1 MRKIVLLSALVSIL
15 LPLTSHFSPLSACT
29 NFIVCKKASADGSV
43 FVTYNAD
50 SYGAFMPLYHFPAAK
65 HGAGEMRK
73 VYEWDTNKYLGEIP
87 EVAETYNVIG
97 NSNEW
102 QVTIGE
108 TTFGG
113 REEMAD
119 STGIIDYG
127 SLIYITLQRAK
138 TAREALQVMTSL
150 VEQFGY
156 CSEGETF
163 SVADKD
169 EAWMLEMMG
178 CGPDRTKEQGR
189 TVWVAVRIPDDAIAA
204 HANQS
209 RITKFLDGRY
219 VQVKMK
225 DLLNPKAFA
234 KAERQL
240 LKANQKPQT
249 SNLKPQTL
257 MLCSDNVVSYARTMG
272 WFEGKDADFSYNAAY
287 AKPDF
292 SGRRYCEARV
302 WSFFNRFADD
312 FSEYVP
318 YAAGI
323 EPNTK
328 EMPLW
333 IIPNKKVTMQD
344 IRDAMRDHYEGT
356 PFALDSK
363 GDIGGGIFQ
372 MPYRP
377 SPLSFKLDGQEVFNE
392 RPIST
397 QQSAFSFISQMR
409 SSLPREVGACF
420 WFGNDDG
427 NMVAYTP
434 MYSCI
439 TRRPKCFSGEGA
451 DDVTVSMDNAFWV
464 CNWVS
469 NMVYPRYSM
478 MFPSLKEVRDS
489 LDASYAQLQPDIEAK
504 ALALSTADER
514 IRLLTDYSCQ
524 KGDEMIARWQQ
535 LAFFLI
541 VKYNDMVVK
550 PTDEQGRFLRNQYG
564 GGAKV
569 VRPGFPEAYAREL
582 LKQTGSRY
590 LVPEK
595 EKKD

>member
-1 MRKIVLLSALVSIL
+1 MSMRKIVLVLLSV
-15 LPLTSHFSPLSACT
+15 LSLSSAFACT
-29 NFIVCKKASADGSV
+29 NFIVGKKASADGSV

-50 SYGAFMPLYHFPAAK
+50 SYGAFMPLYHYPAAK
-65 HGAGEMRK
+65 HEAGEMCK
-73 VYEWDTNKYLGEIP
+73 VFEWDTNKYLGEIP
-87 EVAETYNVIG
+87 EALETWNVIG

-113 REEMAD
+113 REEMTD

-127 SLIYITLQRAK
+127 SLIYIALQRSK

-150 VEQFGY
+150 VEQYGY
-156 CSEGETF
+156 YSEGETF

-189 TVWVAVRIPDDAIAA
+189 SVWVAVRIPDDAVAA

-225 DLLNPKAFA
+225 DLLKKYPVNGK
-234 KAERQL
+234 
-240 LKANQKPQT
+240 KPVP
-249 SNLKPQTL
+249 NL
-257 MLCSDNVVSYARTMG
+257 MVCSDNVVSYARAMG
-272 WFEGKDADFSYNAAY
+272 WYDGKDADFSYNAAY
-287 AKPDF
+287 AVPDF

-323 EPNTK
+323 EKDTK

-333 IIPNKKVTMQD
+333 IIPNKKVTLQD
-344 IRDAMRDHYEGT
+344 LRDAMRDHYEGT
-356 PFALDSK
+356 PFALDSA
-363 GDIGGGIFQ
+363 GDIGGGMFR
-372 MPYRP
+372 MPYRV
-377 SPLSFKLDGQEVFNE
+377 SPLSFKIDDVEYFNE

-397 QQSAFSFISQMR
+397 FQTAWSFISQMR

-439 TRRPKCFSGEGA
+439 TRRPLCFSGEGA
-451 DDVTVSMDNAFWV
+451 DDVTFSIDNAFWV

-469 NMVYPRYSM
+469 NMVYPRYEM
-478 MFPSLKEVRDS
+478 MFPSLQAVRDS
-489 LDASYAQLQPDIEAK
+489 LDQSYERLQPEIEAK
-504 ALALSTADER
+504 ALALATPEER
-514 IRLLTDYSCQ
+514 ISFLTDYSCQ
-524 KGDEMIARWQQ
+524 KGDEMIARWQK

-550 PTDEQGRFLRNQYG
+550 PTDDNGTFLRNKYG
-564 GGAKV
+564 DGERVK
-569 VRPGFPEAYAREL
+569 RPGLPDAYAREL
-582 LKQTGSRY
+582 IKQTGTKF
-590 LVPEK
+590 LVPK
-595 EKKD
+595 ER

>member
-1 MRKIVLLSALVSIL
+1 MKKTLLIL
-15 LPLTSHFSPLSACT
+15 FTFHFSLLTSFACT
-29 NFIVCKKASADGSV
+29 NFIVGKKASADGSV

-50 SYGAFMPLYHFPAAK
+50 SYGAFMPLYHYPAAK
-65 HGAGEMRK
+65 HEAGEMRK
-73 VYEWDTNKYLGEIP
+73 VFEWDTNKYLGEIP
-87 EVAETYNVIG
+87 EAAETYNVIG

-113 REEMAD
+113 REEMVD

-127 SLIYITLQRAK
+127 SLIYIALQRSK

-150 VEQFGY
+150 VAEYGY

-189 TVWVAVRIPDDAIAA
+189 AVWVAVRIPDDAIAA

-209 RITKFLDGRY
+209 RITQFLDGRY
-219 VQVKMK
+219 VQVKVK
-225 DLLNPKAFA
+225 DLLNPKAMA
-234 KAERQL
+234 KAER
-240 LKANQKPQT
+240 K
-249 SNLKPQTL
+249 NLPL
-257 MLCSDNVVSYARTMG
+257 MVCSDNVVSYARTMG
-272 WFEGKDADFSYNAAY
+272 WYEGKDAEFSYNAAY

-333 IIPNKKVTMQD
+333 IIPNKKVTLQD
-344 IRDAMRDHYEGT
+344 LREAMRDHYEGT
-356 PFALDSK
+356 LFALDSK
-363 GDIGGGIFQ
+363 GDIGGGMFE
-372 MPYRP
+372 MPYRV
-377 SPLSFKLDGQEVFNE
+377 SPLSFKLDGKEYFNE

-397 QQSAFSFISQMR
+397 FQTAWSFISQMR
-409 SSLPREVGACF
+409 SSLPREIGACF

-439 TRRPKCFSGEGA
+439 TRRPKCFTEEGA
-451 DDVTVSMDNAFWV
+451 DDVTFSMDNAFWV

-489 LDASYAQLQPDIEAK
+489 LDASYSALQPEIEAK
-504 ALALSTADER
+504 ALALPTAEER
-514 IRLLTDYSCQ
+514 IAYLTDYSCQ

-535 LAFFLI
+535 LAYFLI

-550 PTDEQGRFLRNQYG
+550 PTDEQGRFLRNKYG
-564 GGAKV
+564 GGARV

-582 LKQTGSRY
+582 QKETGTRY
-590 LVPEK
+590 FVPGK
-595 EKKD
+595 

>member
-1 MRKIVLLSALVSIL
+1 MKRLFLILAIALQCSLFNIQWSL
-15 LPLTSHFSPLSACT
+15 ACT
-29 NFIVCKKASADGSV
+29 NFIVGKKASADGSV

-50 SYGAFMPLYHFPAAK
+50 SYGAFMPLYHYPAAK
-65 HGAGEMRK
+65 HQPGDMRK
-73 VYEWDTNKYLGEIP
+73 VFEWDTNKYLGEIA
-87 EVAETYNVIG
+87 EAAETYNVIG

-119 STGIIDYG
+119 STGVIDYG
-127 SLIYITLQRAK
+127 SLIYIALQRSK
-138 TAREALQVMTSL
+138 TAREALQIMTSL
-150 VEQFGY
+150 VEQYGY
-156 CSEGETF
+156 YSEGETF

-178 CGPDRTKEQGR
+178 CGPDRTKEAGR
-189 TVWVAVRIPDDAIAA
+189 TVWVAVRIPDDAVAA

-225 DLLNPKAFA
+225 DLFGKKYAVNGK
-234 KAERQL
+234 
-240 LKANQKPQT
+240 KPVP
-249 SNLKPQTL
+249 NLVVY
-257 MLCSDNVVSYARTMG
+257 SDNVVSYARNMG

-287 AKPDF
+287 AEPDF

-302 WSFFNRFADD
+302 WSFFNRFSND

-323 EPNTK
+323 EKNTK

-333 IIPNKKVTMQD
+333 IIPNKKVTLQD
-344 IRDAMRDHYEGT
+344 LRDAMRDHYEGT
-356 PFALDSK
+356 PFALDTN
-363 GDIGGGIFQ
+363 IGGGIFQ

-377 SPLSFKLDGQEVFNE
+377 SPLSYKVDDIEVFNE

-397 QQSAFSFISQMR
+397 QQTAWSFISQMR

-451 DDVTVSMDNAFWV
+451 DDVTFSMDNAFWV

-469 NMVYPRYSM
+469 NMVYPRYSQ
-478 MFPSLKEVRDS
+478 MFPTLKEVRDS
-489 LDASYAQLQPDIEAK
+489 LDASYEKLQPEIEAK
-504 ALALSTADER
+504 ALALPSAEER
-514 IRLLTDYSCQ
+514 IKFLTDYSCK
-524 KGDEMIARWQQ
+524 KGDEMISRWQQ

-550 PTDEQGRFLRNQYG
+550 PTDANGNFERSKYG
-564 GGAKV
+564 HGARVK
-569 VRPGFPEAYAREL
+569 RPGYPEYYAKEL
-582 LKQTGSRY
+582 LKQTGDKY
-590 LVPEK
+590 KVPAK
-595 EKKD
+595 EKK

>member
-1 MRKIVLLSALVSIL
+1 MRKIVLVLLSV
-15 LPLTSHFSPLSACT
+15 LSLSSAFACT
-29 NFIVCKKASADGSV
+29 NFIVGKKASADGSV

-50 SYGAFMPLYHFPAAK
+50 SYGAFMPLYHYPAAK
-65 HGAGEMRK
+65 HEAGEMCK
-73 VYEWDTNKYLGEIP
+73 VFEWDTNKYLGEIP
-87 EVAETYNVIG
+87 EAPETWNVIG

-113 REEMAD
+113 REEMTD

-127 SLIYITLQRAK
+127 SLIYIALQRSK

-150 VEQFGY
+150 VEQYGY
-156 CSEGETF
+156 YSEGETF

-169 EAWMLEMMG
+169 EVWMLEMMG

-189 TVWVAVRIPDDAIAA
+189 SVWVAVRIPDDAVAA

-219 VQVKMK
+219 VQVKMQ
-225 DLLNPKAFA
+225 DLLKKYPVNGK
-234 KAERQL
+234 
-240 LKANQKPQT
+240 KPVP
-249 SNLKPQTL
+249 NL
-257 MLCSDNVVSYARTMG
+257 MVCSDNVVSYARAMG
-272 WFEGKDADFSYNAAY
+272 WYDGKDADFSYNAAY
-287 AKPDF
+287 AVPDF

-323 EPNTK
+323 EKDTK

-333 IIPNKKVTMQD
+333 IIPNKKVTLQD
-344 IRDAMRDHYEGT
+344 LRDAMRDHYEGT
-356 PFALDSK
+356 PFALDSA
-363 GDIGGGIFQ
+363 GDIGGGMFC
-372 MPYRP
+372 MPYRV
-377 SPLSFKLDGQEVFNE
+377 SPLSFKIDDVEYFNE

-397 QQSAFSFISQMR
+397 FQTAWSFISQMR

-439 TRRPKCFSGEGA
+439 TRRPLCFSGEGA
-451 DDVTVSMDNAFWV
+451 DDVTFSIDNAFWV

-469 NMVYPRYSM
+469 NMVYPRYEM
-478 MFPSLKEVRDS
+478 MFPSLQAVRDS
-489 LDASYAQLQPDIEAK
+489 LDQSYERLQPEIEAK
-504 ALALSTADER
+504 ALALATPEER
-514 IRLLTDYSCQ
+514 ISFLTDYSCQ
-524 KGDEMIARWQQ
+524 KGDEMIARWQK

-550 PTDEQGRFLRNQYG
+550 PTDDNGTFLRNKYG
-564 GGAKV
+564 DGERVK
-569 VRPGFPEAYAREL
+569 RPGLPDAYAREL
-582 LKQTGSRY
+582 IKQTGTKF
-590 LVPEK
+590 LVPK
-595 EKKD
+595 ER

>member
-1 MRKIVLLSALVSIL
+1 MKRNLVLTGMLLVV
-15 LPLTSHFSPLSACT
+15 TYAAACT
-29 NFIVCKKASADGSV
+29 NFIVGKKASADGSV

-50 SYGAFMPLYHFPAAK
+50 SYGAFMPLYHYPAAK
-65 HGAGEMRK
+65 HQPGEMRK
-73 VYEWDTNKYLGEIP
+73 VFEWDTNKYLGEIT
-87 EVAETYNVIG
+87 EAAETYNVIG

-119 STGIIDYG
+119 STGVIDYG
-127 SLIYITLQRAK
+127 SLIYIALQRSK
-138 TAREALQVMTSL
+138 TAREALQIMTSL
-150 VEQFGY
+150 VEQYGY
-156 CSEGETF
+156 YSEGETF

-178 CGPDRTKEQGR
+178 CGPDRSKSKER
-189 TVWVAVRIPDDAIAA
+189 TVWVAIRIPDNAVAA

-219 VQVKMK
+219 TAIKMK
-225 DLLNPKAFA
+225 DLQKKFPVNGKKAV
-234 KAERQL
+234 
-240 LKANQKPQT
+240 P
-249 SNLKPQTL
+249 NLVVY
-257 MLCSDNVVSYARTMG
+257 SDNVVSYARAMG
-272 WFEGKDADFSYNAAY
+272 WFSGKDADFSYNAAY
-287 AKPDF
+287 AAPDF

-318 YAAGI
+318 YAAGK
-323 EPNTK
+323 EKNAK

-344 IRDAMRDHYEGT
+344 LRDAMRDHYEGT
-356 PFALDSK
+356 PFALDTN
-363 GDIGGGIFQ
+363 IGGGIYD

-377 SPLSFKLDGQEVFNE
+377 SPLSYKVGEQEAFNE

-397 QQSAFSFISQMR
+397 QQTAWSFISQMR
-409 SSLPREVGACF
+409 SWMPREVGACF

-439 TRRPKCFSGEGA
+439 TRRPKCFTEEGA
-451 DDVTVSMDNAFWV
+451 DDVTFSMDNAFWV

-469 NMVYPRYSM
+469 NMVYPRYSQ
-478 MFPSLKEVRDS
+478 MFPTLKAVRDS
-489 LDASYAQLQPDIEAK
+489 LDASYSQLQPQIEAK
-504 ALALSTADER
+504 ALALPESER
-514 IRLLTDYSCQ
+514 VAFLTNYSCK

-535 LAFFLI
+535 LAFYLI
-541 VKYNDMVVK
+541 VKFNDMVEK
-550 PTDEQGRFLRNQYG
+550 PTNENGTFERTPYG
-564 GGAKV
+564 HGARV
-569 VRPGFPEAYAREL
+569 VRPGFPEKYAREL
-582 LKQTGSRY
+582 LKMTGDKY
-590 LVPEK
+590 LVPAE
-595 EKKD
+595 EKK

>member
-1 MRKIVLLSALVSIL
+1 MKRRLILAIALMA
-15 LPLTSHFSPLSACT
+15 TMGASACT
-29 NFIVCKKASADGSV
+29 NFIVGKKASADGSV

-50 SYGAFMPLYHFPAAK
+50 SYGAFMPLYHYPAAK
-65 HGAGEMRK
+65 HQSGDMRK
-73 VYEWDTNKYLGEIP
+73 VFEWDTNKYLGEIA
-87 EVAETYNVIG
+87 EAAETYNVIG

-113 REEMAD
+113 REEMHD
-119 STGIIDYG
+119 STGVIDYG
-127 SLIYITLQRAK
+127 SLIYIALQRSK
-138 TAREALQVMTSL
+138 TAREALQIMTSL
-150 VEQFGY
+150 VEQYGY
-156 CSEGETF
+156 YSEGETF

-178 CGPDRTKEQGR
+178 CGPDRTKSKER
-189 TVWVAVRIPDDAIAA
+189 TVWVAIRIPDNAVAA

-219 VQVKMK
+219 TRVKMK
-225 DLLNPKAFA
+225 DLMSKKYALNA
-234 KAERQL
+234 K
-240 LKANQKPQT
+240 KPIT
-249 SNLKPQTL
+249 NL
-257 MLCSDNVVSYARTMG
+257 MVCSDNVVSYARAMG
-272 WFEGKDADFSYNAAY
+272 WFDGKDADFSYNAAY
-287 AKPDF
+287 AAPDF

-323 EPNTK
+323 EKDAK

-333 IIPNKKVTMQD
+333 IIPNKKVTIQD
-344 IRDAMRDHYEGT
+344 LRDAMRDHYEGT
-356 PFALDSK
+356 PFALDS
-363 GDIGGGIFQ
+363 DIGGGIFQ

-377 SPLSFKLDGQEVFNE
+377 SPLSFKVDGVEYFNE

-397 QQSAFSFISQMR
+397 QQTAWSYISQMR
-409 SSLPREVGACF
+409 ASLPREVGACF

-434 MYSCI
+434 MYSCM
-439 TRRPKCFSGEGA
+439 TRRPKCFAGEGA
-451 DDVTVSMDNAFWV
+451 DDVTFSMDNAYWV

-478 MFPSLKEVRDS
+478 MFPSLQTVRDS
-489 LDASYAQLQPDIEAK
+489 LDASYDRLQPEIEAK

-514 IRLLTDYSCQ
+514 IKLLTDYSCQ
-524 KGDEMIARWQQ
+524 KGDEMISRWQQ

-550 PTDEQGRFLRNQYG
+550 PTDENGTFLRTPYG
-564 GGAKV
+564 HGTRV
-569 VRPGFPEAYAREL
+569 VRPGFPERYAKDL
-582 LKQTGSRY
+582 LKQTGNKF
-590 LVPEK
+590 LVPQK
-595 EKKD
+595 EKK

>member
-1 MRKIVLLSALVSIL
+1 MKRIFFVLLSASLSVS
-15 LPLTSHFSPLSACT
+15 TAFACT
-29 NFIVCKKASADGSV
+29 NFIVGKKASADGSV

-50 SYGAFMPLYHFPAAK
+50 SYGAFMPLYHYPAAK
-65 HGAGEMRK
+65 HEAGEMRK
-73 VYEWDTNKYLGEIP
+73 VFEWDTHKYLGDIP
-87 EVAETYNVIG
+87 EAAETYNVIG

-127 SLIYITLQRAK
+127 SLIYIALQRSK

-150 VEQFGY
+150 VEQYGY

-178 CGPDRTKEQGR
+178 CGPDRTKEAGR

-225 DLLNPKAFA
+225 DLLNPKAIA
-234 KAERQL
+234 KALRKSQTSKL
-240 LKANQKPQT
+240 KPQT

-257 MLCSDNVVSYARTMG
+257 MLCSDNVVSYARKMG
-272 WFEGKDADFSYNAAY
+272 WFEGNDADFSYNAAY

-318 YAAGI
+318 YAAGV
-323 EPNTK
+323 EKDAK

-333 IIPNKKVTMQD
+333 IIPNKLVTLQD
-344 IRDAMRDHYEGT
+344 LRDAMRDHYEGT
-356 PFALDSK
+356 PFALDQK

-377 SPLSFKLDGQEVFNE
+377 SPLSFKVDDVEYFNE

-397 QQSAFSFISQMR
+397 QQTAWSFISQMR
-409 SSLPREVGACF
+409 SSMPREVGACF

-439 TRRPKCFSGEGA
+439 TRVPKCFSGEGA
-451 DDVTVSMDNAFWV
+451 DDVTFSMDNAFWV

-469 NMVYPRYSM
+469 NMVYPRYSC
-478 MFPSLKEVRDS
+478 K
-489 LDASYAQLQPDIEAK
+489 
-504 ALALSTADER
+504 
-514 IRLLTDYSCQ
+514 

-541 VKYNDMVVK
+541 VKYNDIVVK
-550 PTDEQGRFLRNQYG
+550 PTDEQGRFLRNKYG
-564 GGAKV
+564 GGQKV
-569 VRPGFPEAYAREL
+569 VRPGFPDAYAREL
-582 LKQTGSRY
+582 LNQTGTKY
-590 LVPEK
+590 LVPK
-595 EKKD
+595 EDK

>member
-1 MRKIVLLSALVSIL
+1 MLLAA
-15 LPLTSHFSPLSACT
+15 TYAAACT
-29 NFIVCKKASADGSV
+29 NFIVGKKASADGSV

-50 SYGAFMPLYHFPAAK
+50 SYGAFMPLYHYPAAK
-65 HGAGEMRK
+65 HQPGDMRK
-73 VYEWDTNKYLGEIP
+73 VYEWDTNKYLGEIA
-87 EVAETYNVIG
+87 EAAETYNVIG

-119 STGIIDYG
+119 STGVIDYG
-127 SLIYITLQRAK
+127 SLIYIALQRSK
-138 TAREALQVMTSL
+138 TAREALQIMTSL
-150 VEQFGY
+150 VEQYGY
-156 CSEGETF
+156 YSEGETF

-169 EAWMLEMMG
+169 EAWILEMMG
-178 CGPDRTKEQGR
+178 CGPDRAKSKER
-189 TVWVAVRIPDDAIAA
+189 TVWVAIRIPDNAVAA

-219 VQVKMK
+219 TRVKMK
-225 DLLNPKAFA
+225 DLMSKKYALNA
-234 KAERQL
+234 K
-240 LKANQKPQT
+240 KPIT
-249 SNLKPQTL
+249 NL
-257 MLCSDNVVSYARTMG
+257 MLCSDNVVSYARAMG
-272 WFEGKDADFSYNAAY
+272 WFDGKDADFSYNAAY
-287 AKPDF
+287 AAPDF

-318 YAAGI
+318 YAAGK
-323 EPNTK
+323 EKNAK

-344 IRDAMRDHYEGT
+344 LRDAMRDHYEGT
-356 PFALDSK
+356 PFALDTN
-363 GDIGGGIFQ
+363 IGGGIYD

-377 SPLSFKLDGQEVFNE
+377 SPLSFKVGEQEAFNE

-397 QQSAFSFISQMR
+397 QQTAWSFISQMR
-409 SSLPREVGACF
+409 SWMPREVGACF

-451 DDVTVSMDNAFWV
+451 DDVTFSMENAFWV

-469 NMVYPRYSM
+469 NMVYPRYSQ
-478 MFPSLKEVRDS
+478 MFPTLKAVRDS
-489 LDASYAQLQPDIEAK
+489 LDASYSQLQPEVEAR
-504 ALALSTADER
+504 ALALATPQER
-514 IRLLTDYSCQ
+514 VSYLTKYSCQ
-524 KGDEMIARWQQ
+524 KGDEMIARWQK
-535 LAFFLI
+535 LAFYLI
-541 VKYNDMVVK
+541 VKFNDMVEK
-550 PTDEQGRFLRNQYG
+550 PTDANGNFERTPYG
-564 GGAKV
+564 NGARV
-569 VRPGFPEAYAREL
+569 VRAGFPEKYAREL
-582 LKQTGSRY
+582 LKATGDKY
-590 LVPEK
+590 LVPVE
-595 EKKD
+595 EKK

>member
-1 MRKIVLLSALVSIL
+1 MKKVVFVLLSVLI
-15 LPLTSHFSPLSACT
+15 PLSASMACT
-29 NFIVCKKASADGSV
+29 NFIVGKKASADGSV

-50 SYGAFMPLYHFPAAK
+50 SYGAFMPLYHYPAAT
-65 HGAGEMRK
+65 HAAGEMRK
-73 VYEWDTNKYLGEIP
+73 VYEWDTNKYLGEIA
-87 EVAETYNVIG
+87 EVPQTWNVIG

-127 SLIYITLQRAK
+127 SLIYIALQRSK

-150 VEQFGY
+150 VEQYGY

-178 CGPDRTKEQGR
+178 CGPDRTKEAGR

-225 DLLNPKAFA
+225 DLQNPKAIA
-234 KAERQL
+234 KAERL
-240 LKANQKPQT
+240 LQKSKAQ
-249 SNLKPQTL
+249 SL
-257 MLCSDNVVSYARTMG
+257 MVCSDNVVSYARAMG

-287 AKPDF
+287 AEPDF

-323 EPNTK
+323 EKDAK

-333 IIPNKKVTMQD
+333 IIPNKKVTIQD
-344 IRDAMRDHYEGT
+344 LRDAMRDHYEGT
-356 PFALDSK
+356 SFALDS
-363 GDIGGGIFQ
+363 DIGGGIFQ

-377 SPLSFKLDGQEVFNE
+377 SPLSFKVDGVEYFNE

-397 QQSAFSFISQMR
+397 QQTAWSYISQMR
-409 SSLPREVGACF
+409 ASLPREVGACF

-434 MYSCI
+434 MYSCM
-439 TRRPKCFSGEGA
+439 TRRPKCFAGEGV
-451 DDVTVSMDNAFWV
+451 DDVTFSMDNAYWV

-478 MFPSLKEVRDS
+478 MFPSLQTVRDS
-489 LDASYAQLQPDIEAK
+489 LDASYDRLQPEIEAK

-514 IRLLTDYSCQ
+514 IKLLTDYSCQ
-524 KGDEMIARWQQ
+524 KGDEMISRWQQ

-550 PTDEQGRFLRNQYG
+550 PTDENGTFLRTPYG
-564 GGAKV
+564 HGARV
-569 VRPGFPEAYAREL
+569 VRPGFPERYAKDL
-582 LKQTGSRY
+582 LKQTGNKF
-590 LVPEK
+590 LVPQK
-595 EKKD
+595 ENK

>member
-1 MRKIVLLSALVSIL
+1 MRKIVIVLLSVLS
-15 LPLTSHFSPLSACT
+15 FSTAFACT
-29 NFIVCKKASADGSV
+29 NFIVGRNASADGSV

-50 SYGAFMPLYHFPAAK
+50 SYGAFMPLYHYPAAI
-65 HGAGEMRK
+65 HQPGDMRQIR
-73 VYEWDTNKYLGEIP
+73 EWDTNKYLGEIP
-87 EVAETYNVIG
+87 EALETYNVIG

-119 STGIIDYG
+119 STGTIDYG
-127 SLIYITLQRAK
+127 SLIYIALQRSK
-138 TAREALQVMTSL
+138 TAREALQIMTSL
-150 VEQFGY
+150 AEQYGY
-156 CSEGETF
+156 YSEGETF

-178 CGPDRTKEQGR
+178 CGPDRTKSAER
-189 TVWVAVRIPDDAIAA
+189 VVWVAVRIPDDAIAA

-219 VQVKMK
+219 IQVKTK
-225 DLLNPKAFA
+225 DLLKKYPVNGK
-234 KAERQL
+234 
-240 LKANQKPQT
+240 KPVP
-249 SNLKPQTL
+249 NL
-257 MLCSDNVVSYARTMG
+257 MICSDNVVSYARVMG
-272 WFEGKDADFSYNAAY
+272 WFDGKDTDFSFNAAY
-287 AKPDF
+287 AVPDF

-323 EPNTK
+323 EADTK

-333 IIPNKKVTMQD
+333 IIPNKKVTLQD
-344 IRDAMRDHYEGT
+344 LRDAMRDHYEGT

-363 GDIGGGIFQ
+363 GDIGGGMFE
-372 MPYRP
+372 MPYRV
-377 SPLSFKLDGQEVFNE
+377 SPLSFKLDGKEYFNE

-397 QQSAFSFISQMR
+397 FQTAWSFISQMR
-409 SSLPREVGACF
+409 ASLPREIGACF

-451 DDVTVSMDNAFWV
+451 DDVTFSMDNAFWV

-478 MFPSLKEVRDS
+478 MFPSLKAVRDS
-489 LDASYAQLQPDIEAK
+489 LDASYSALQPEIEAQ
-504 ALALSTADER
+504 ALALPTAEER
-514 IRLLTDYSCQ
+514 VKFLTDYSCK

-541 VKYNDMVVK
+541 VKYNDIVVK
-550 PTDEQGRFLRNQYG
+550 PTDENGRFERNKFG
-564 GGAKV
+564 GGARV
-569 VRPGFPEAYAREL
+569 QRPGLPDTFARQL
-582 LKQTGSRY
+582 IQQTGDKF

-595 EKKD
+595 EKK

>member
-1 MRKIVLLSALVSIL
+1 MKKILFIL
-15 LPLTSHFSPLSACT
+15 FTFHFSLLTSFACT
-29 NFIVCKKASADGSV
+29 NFIVGKKASADGSV

-50 SYGAFMPLYHFPAAK
+50 SYGAFMPLYHYPAAK
-65 HGAGEMRK
+65 HQAGEMRK
-73 VYEWDTNKYLGEIP
+73 VFEWDTNKYLGEIP
-87 EVAETYNVIG
+87 EAAETWNVIG

-127 SLIYITLQRAK
+127 SLIYIALQRSK

-150 VEQFGY
+150 VAEYGY

-225 DLLNPKAFA
+225 DLLNPKVMA
-234 KAERQL
+234 KAERN
-240 LKANQKPQT
+240 AQKLNAK
-249 SNLKPQTL
+249 SIVVF
-257 MLCSDNVVSYARTMG
+257 SDNVVSYARTMG

-323 EPNTK
+323 EKDAK

-333 IIPNKKVTMQD
+333 IIPNKKVTLED
-344 IRDAMRDHYEGT
+344 LRAAMRDHYEGT
-356 PFALDSK
+356 SFALDQK

-377 SPLSFKLDGQEVFNE
+377 SPLSFKVDDVEYL
-392 RPIST
+392 
-397 QQSAFSFISQMR
+397 MR
-409 SSLPREVGACF
+409 SSLPREIGACF

-439 TRRPKCFSGEGA
+439 TRVPKCFSGEGA
-451 DDVTVSMDNAFWV
+451 DDVTFSMDNAFWV

-489 LDASYAQLQPDIEAK
+489 LDASYDQLQPEIEAR
-504 ALALSTADER
+504 ALALPTAEER
-514 IRLLTDYSCQ
+514 IKLLTDYSCK

-541 VKYNDMVVK
+541 VKYNDIVVK
-550 PTDEQGRFLRNQYG
+550 PTDEQGRFLRNKYG

-569 VRPGFPEAYAREL
+569 VRPGFPDAYAREL
-582 LKQTGSRY
+582 LNQTGTKY
-590 LVPEK
+590 LVPKE
-595 EKKD
+595 EKK

>member
-1 MRKIVLLSALVSIL
+1 MKRNLILFAMLIVGTYAM
-15 LPLTSHFSPLSACT
+15 ACT
-29 NFIVCKKASADGSV
+29 NFIVGRNASADGSV

-50 SYGAFMPLYHFPAAK
+50 SYGAFMPLYHYPAAT
-65 HGAGEMRK
+65 HQPGDMRQIH
-73 VYEWDTNKYLGEIP
+73 EWDTNKYLGEIP
-87 EVAETYNVIG
+87 EAMETYNVIG

-119 STGIIDYG
+119 STGVIDYG
-127 SLIYITLQRAK
+127 SLIYIALQRSK
-138 TAREALQVMTSL
+138 TAREALQIMTSL
-150 VEQFGY
+150 VERYGY
-156 CSEGETF
+156 YSEGETF

-178 CGPDRTKEQGR
+178 CGPDREKSKER
-189 TVWVAVRIPDDAIAA
+189 VVWVAVRIPDDAIAA

-219 VQVKMK
+219 VQVKVK
-225 DLLNPKAFA
+225 DLLKKYPVNGK
-234 KAERQL
+234 
-240 LKANQKPQT
+240 KPVP
-249 SNLKPQTL
+249 NL
-257 MLCSDNVVSYARTMG
+257 MVCSDNVVSYARTMG
-272 WFEGKDADFSYNAAY
+272 WYEGKDADFSYNAAY
-287 AKPDF
+287 AAPDF

-302 WSFFNRFADD
+302 WSFFNRFAND

-323 EPNTK
+323 EANTK

-333 IIPNKKVTMQD
+333 IIPNKKVTLQD
-344 IRDAMRDHYEGT
+344 LRDAMRDHYEGT

-363 GDIGGGIFQ
+363 GDIGGGMFE
-372 MPYRP
+372 MPYRV
-377 SPLSFKLDGQEVFNE
+377 SPLSFKVDGKEYFNE

-397 QQSAFSFISQMR
+397 FQTAWSFISQMR

-439 TRRPKCFSGEGA
+439 TRVPKCFSGEGA
-451 DDVTVSMDNAFWV
+451 DDVTFSMDNAFWV

-478 MFPSLKEVRDS
+478 MFPSLKAVRDS
-489 LDASYAQLQPDIEAK
+489 LDASYSALQPEIEAK
-504 ALALSTADER
+504 ALALPTAEER
-514 IRLLTDYSCQ
+514 VKYLTDYSCQ
-524 KGDEMIARWQQ
+524 KGDEVIARWQQ

-541 VKYNDMVVK
+541 VKYNDIVVK
-550 PTDEQGRFLRNQYG
+550 PTDENGRFERNKFG
-564 GGAKV
+564 GGARV
-569 VRPGFPEAYAREL
+569 QRPGMPEQYAHEFL
-582 LKQTGSRY
+582 QMTGDKF

-595 EKKD
+595 EKK

>member
-1 MRKIVLLSALVSIL
+1 MRKIVLVLLSV
-15 LPLTSHFSPLSACT
+15 LSLSSAFACT
-29 NFIVCKKASADGSV
+29 NFIVGKKASADGSV

-50 SYGAFMPLYHFPAAK
+50 SYGAFMPLYHYPAAK
-65 HGAGEMRK
+65 HEAGEMCK
-73 VYEWDTNKYLGEIP
+73 VFEWDTNKYLGEIP
-87 EVAETYNVIG
+87 EAPETWNVIG

-113 REEMAD
+113 REEMTD

-127 SLIYITLQRAK
+127 SLIYIALQRSK

-150 VEQFGY
+150 VEQYGY
-156 CSEGETF
+156 YSEGETF

-169 EAWMLEMMG
+169 EVWMLEMMG

-189 TVWVAVRIPDDAIAA
+189 SVWVAVRIPDDAVAA

-219 VQVKMK
+219 VQVKMQ
-225 DLLNPKAFA
+225 DLLKKYPVNGK
-234 KAERQL
+234 
-240 LKANQKPQT
+240 KPVP
-249 SNLKPQTL
+249 NL
-257 MLCSDNVVSYARTMG
+257 MVCSDNVVSYARAMG
-272 WFEGKDADFSYNAAY
+272 WYDGKDADFSYNAAY
-287 AKPDF
+287 AVPDF

-323 EPNTK
+323 GKDTK

-333 IIPNKKVTMQD
+333 IIPNKKVTLQD
-344 IRDAMRDHYEGT
+344 LRDAMRDHYEGT
-356 PFALDSK
+356 PFALDSA
-363 GDIGGGIFQ
+363 GDIGGGMFR
-372 MPYRP
+372 MPYRV
-377 SPLSFKLDGQEVFNE
+377 SPLSFKIDDVEYFNE

-397 QQSAFSFISQMR
+397 FQTAWSFISQMR

-420 WFGNDDG
+420 WFGNDDS

-439 TRRPKCFSGEGA
+439 TRRPLCFSGEGA
-451 DDVTVSMDNAFWV
+451 DDVTFSIDNAFWV

-469 NMVYPRYSM
+469 NMVYPRYEM
-478 MFPSLKEVRDS
+478 MFPSLQAVRDS
-489 LDASYAQLQPDIEAK
+489 LDQSYERLQPEIEAK
-504 ALALSTADER
+504 ALALATPEER
-514 IRLLTDYSCQ
+514 ISFLTDYSCQ
-524 KGDEMIARWQQ
+524 KGDEMIARWQK

-550 PTDEQGRFLRNQYG
+550 PTDDNGTFLRNKYG
-564 GGAKV
+564 DGERVK
-569 VRPGFPEAYAREL
+569 RPGLPDAYAREL
-582 LKQTGSRY
+582 IKQTGTKF
-590 LVPEK
+590 LVPK
-595 EKKD
+595 ER